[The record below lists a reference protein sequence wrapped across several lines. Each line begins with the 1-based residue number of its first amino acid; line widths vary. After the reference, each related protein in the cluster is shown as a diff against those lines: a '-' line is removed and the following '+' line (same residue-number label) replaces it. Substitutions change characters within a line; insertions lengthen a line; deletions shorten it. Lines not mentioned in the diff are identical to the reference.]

1 MGKHN
6 TTEDRKSETLNL
18 LMQNPNMSHAA
29 VNKTLKEKYGYGI
42 DFYKFRE
49 LKKQAASGE
58 AAEKKAEDV
67 VQAFDAT
74 SKKKLKELFAE
85 LGKALKSYGIV
96 KVQGTLSDIQTNPDR
111 EFTWELTQMRMQMVS
126 F

>member
-1 MGKHN
+1 MGKYN

-67 VQAFDAT
+67 VQAFDSA

-85 LGKALKSYGIV
+85 LGKVLKSYGIV

>member
-67 VQAFDAT
+67 VQAFDSA

>member
-58 AAEKKAEDV
+58 AAEKKAEDA
-67 VQAFDAT
+67 VQAFDSA

>member
-49 LKKQAASGE
+49 LRKQAASGE

-67 VQAFDAT
+67 VQAFDSA